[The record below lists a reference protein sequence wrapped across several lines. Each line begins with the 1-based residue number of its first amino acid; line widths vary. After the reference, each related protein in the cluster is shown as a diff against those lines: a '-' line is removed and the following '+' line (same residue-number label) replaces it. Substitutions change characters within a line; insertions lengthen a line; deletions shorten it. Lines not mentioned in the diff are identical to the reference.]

1 MLFTVLASQATH
13 SIHAHDAFRKVW
25 ARMERVVELFFW
37 KQGRQFLVTKLDLGT
52 HVAHTIPVK
61 VNYYTAASNNV
72 DINVTKLL
80 EVSEDKHAHT

>member
-1 MLFTVLASQATH
+1 MKGREAFDSVEYSRAFFTLFQGAIYLH
-13 SIHAHDAFRKVW
+13 
-25 ARMERVVELFFW
+25 
-37 KQGRQFLVTKLDLGT
+37 QGRQFLVTKLDLGT

-72 DINVTKLL
+72 DVNVTKVL